1 MGDEPRSSN
10 AALMAR
16 RNAGSVTSLKNRR
29 KFLQKAAG
37 GLATVLAAARTTSA
51 AAPHGEPGGQVRE
64 IHEPSP
70 KLRIG
75 VFDAAFHDLSTEQL
89 VELVKELKIEA
100 VEIGSGNDP
109 GQAHCDREA
118 LLADDAKRRAYAA
131 LFETNGVLISAFSC
145 HGNPVHP
152 DRERAQREDRVYRE
166 SIDLAAKMGVNRVV
180 CFSGCPG
187 DGTGKHPNW
196 ITSLETDEF
205 VDILKWQWNEVLVP
219 YWRDLASYARQRN
232 VKLAIEM
239 DLGYSV
245 FNVATLVKL
254 RHAAGDNVGA
264 NLDLSG
270 LWHLGVEPTSV
281 VKKLGEE
288 GCIYHMHGKD
298 ILMDRD
304 NVAVNGLLDVTPYQD
319 IVHRSWSYAD
329 VGFGH
334 DLVVWKSVVEQLMAV
349 GYDYVISIEHESP
362 FTSARIGVARGAEAL
377 QQALL
382 NRAQIL

>member
-1 MGDEPRSSN
+1 MLIMTKKPG
-10 AALMAR
+10 A
-16 RNAGSVTSLKNRR
+16 VTSLDNRR
-29 KFLQKAAG
+29 AFLQKAAG
-37 GLATVLAAARTTSA
+37 GLATALGAAGRTRAAARL
-51 AAPHGEPGGQVRE
+51 PEPGGQVRE
-64 IHEPSP
+64 IQEPSP

-89 VELVKELKIEA
+89 VELIKELKIEA

-109 GQAHCDREA
+109 GAVHCDREA
-118 LLADDAKRRAYAA
+118 LLADDAKRRAYAD
-131 LFETNGVLISAFSC
+131 LFESNGLLISAFSC

-152 DRERAQREDRVYRE
+152 DREKAQREDRVYRQ

-196 ITSLETDEF
+196 VTTLETDEF
-205 VDILKWQWNEVLVP
+205 VDILKWQWNEVLIP
-219 YWRDLASYARQRN
+219 YWKDLASYARGRN

>member
-1 MGDEPRSSN
+1 MDN
-10 AALMAR
+10 AAPLVEAALAALFDLFEHLLYKTQAFMLCCR
-16 RNAGSVTSLKNRR
+16 KTRDSSVTSLAKLHQPVGVTGRTVISLKDRR
-29 KFLQKAAG
+29 NFLRKAAG
-37 GLATVLAAARTTSA
+37 GLATVLAAAGGTRTGALLPESGA
-51 AAPHGEPGGQVRE
+51 QVRE
-64 IHEPSP
+64 IRESTP

-89 VELVKELKIEA
+89 VELIKELKIEA

-109 GQAHCDREA
+109 GAAHCDREL

-131 LFETNGVLISAFSC
+131 LFESNGILISAFSC

-152 DRERAQREDRVYRE
+152 DREKAQREDGVYRQ

-219 YWRDLASYARQRN
+219 YWKDLASYARQRN

-264 NLDLSG
+264 NLDPSG

-288 GCIYHMHGKD
+288 GCITTCRVRTSWWIATMWPST
-298 ILMDRD
+298 
-304 NVAVNGLLDVTPYQD
+304 ACSTPHP
-319 IVHRSWSYAD
+319 IRMSSIAP
-329 VGFGH
+329 GP
-334 DLVVWKSVVEQLMAV
+334 MR
-349 GYDYVISIEHESP
+349 ISG
-362 FTSARIGVARGAEAL
+362 SATIS
-377 QQALL
+377 
-382 NRAQIL
+382 

>member
-1 MGDEPRSSN
+1 ME
-10 AALMAR
+10 LI
-16 RNAGSVTSLKNRR
+16 KN
-29 KFLQKAAG
+29 
-37 GLATVLAAARTTSA
+37 
-51 AAPHGEPGGQVRE
+51 
-64 IHEPSP
+64 
-70 KLRIG
+70 LR
-75 VFDAAFHDLSTEQL
+75 
-89 VELVKELKIEA
+89 IEA

-109 GQAHCDREA
+109 GAAHCDREA

-131 LFETNGVLISAFSC
+131 LFESNGILVSAFSC

-152 DRERAQREDRVYRE
+152 DREKAQREDRVYRQ

-196 ITSLETDEF
+196 VTSLETDEF
-205 VDILKWQWNEVLVP
+205 VDILKWQWNEVLIP
-219 YWRDLASYARQRN
+219 YWKDLGNYARQRN
-232 VKLAIEM
+232 VKVAIEM

-245 FNVATLVKL
+245 FNVATLLKL

-298 ILMDRD
+298 ILLEHD
-304 NVAVNGLLDVTPYQD
+304 NVAVNGLLDVTPYED

-329 VGFGH
+329 IGFGH
-334 DLVVWKSVVEQLMAV
+334 DLVVFRGGGAYGRGIRLRHQHRARIALYLSPHRGGARRSGLATSAAQPRPDSVGPKRARMLFSL
-349 GYDYVISIEHESP
+349 VISSSIM
-362 FTSARIGVARGAEAL
+362 GWQGEA
-377 QQALL
+377 AHGKDE
-382 NRAQIL
+382 

>member
-1 MGDEPRSSN
+1 MVDEPRISEGR
-10 AALMAR
+10 LMAGK
-16 RNAGSVTSLKNRR
+16 NSSVTSLDNRR
-29 KFLQKAAG
+29 KFFRQAAG
-37 GLATVLAAARTTSA
+37 GLAAVLAAAGRPGA
-51 AAPHGEPGGQVRE
+51 AAPLSEFGGQVGE
-64 IHEPSP
+64 IREPSP

-89 VELVKELKIEA
+89 VELLKELKVEA

-109 GQAHCDREA
+109 GAAHCDREA
-118 LLADDAKRRAYAA
+118 LLENEAKRRAYAT
-131 LFETNGVLISAFSC
+131 LFERNGLLISAFSC

-152 DRERAQREDRVYRE
+152 DREKAQREDRVYRQ

-205 VDILKWQWNEVLVP
+205 VDILKWQWNAVLIP
-219 YWRDLASYARQRN
+219 YWKDLASYARERN
-232 VKLAIEM
+232 VKVAIEM

-245 FNVATLVKL
+245 FNVATLLKL

-270 LWHLGVEPTSV
+270 LWHLGIEPTSV
-281 VKKLGEE
+281 VKRLGEE

-298 ILMDRD
+298 ILLDHD
-304 NVAVNGLLDVTPYQD
+304 NVAVNGLLDVTPYED

-329 VGFGH
+329 IGFGH
-334 DLVVWKSVVEQLMAV
+334 DLVVWKSVVEELMAV

-362 FTSARIGVARGAEAL
+362 FTSARVGVARGAQAL